1 MRLLIIIFIALL
13 SFCSNVFSKENL
25 IAEFLD
31 NKISIDV
38 GFTGKKLSYFG
49 VLDTLGDLVIIVTGP
64 RKKIKVFKK
73 ERKIWFWIN
82 SKSRIFSDVPTYY
95 FVASS
100 KPLSQIRN
108 DSFLRINQIGLKN
121 LRFEGAEE
129 TEESER
135 LEWRTGIIETMKKK
149 GNYNSSIK
157 KIEIIDD
164 RLFKTEISFPSEISE
179 GTYVV
184 DALLLKN
191 EKVIGSKRSFINVSK
206 SGLGE
211 KIYIFATK
219 NSLIYGVFAVLTAM
233 LFGFIVN
240 EIMRK
245 INA

>member
-1 MRLLIIIFIALL
+1 MRLLIIIFITLL
-13 SFCSNVFSKENL
+13 TFCSNLFSKENL

-164 RLFKTEISFPSEISE
+164 RLFKTEISFSSEISE

-245 INA
+245 TNA

>member
-1 MRLLIIIFIALL
+1 MIKLKTLIYGANGYIGLELVNILLKHRYIEIKYLCGKSSA
-13 SFCSNVFSKENL
+13 
-25 IAEFLD
+25 
-31 NKISIDV
+31 
-38 GFTGKKLSYFG
+38 GKKLSYFG

-164 RLFKTEISFPSEISE
+164 RLFKTEISFSSEISE